1 MSRALPSPIAIDGPS
16 ASGKSTV
23 AAELR
28 RVFGYLVIDTGMTYR
43 AFTAV
48 ALDRG
53 LQATDAGACEE
64 LARSLQLSLE
74 DDRIFADGVDM
85 TDELRSPEVE
95 ANVSTY
101 SAIPA
106 VREAMVAV
114 QRTAGA
120 APCCVVVG
128 RDIGTVVFPGA
139 PLKFYLDASAEARA
153 ARRSKQAPAWGV
165 RQDAGQ
171 ASRDIGRRDAIDT
184 TRTASPLRPA
194 EDAIVIDT
202 TDMSEAALLERVV
215 KEVRAWGA

>member
-1 MSRALPSPIAIDGPS
+1 MSDALPSPIAIDGPS
-16 ASGKSTV
+16 ASGKSTA

-48 ALDRG
+48 ALNHG
-53 LQATDAGACEE
+53 VAATDARGCEA
-64 LARSLQLSLE
+64 LARTLHLSLE
-74 DDRIFADGVDM
+74 DDRVFADSVDV

-95 ANVSTY
+95 ANVSAY

-114 QRTAGA
+114 QRRAGA
-120 APCCVVVG
+120 APRCVVVG
-128 RDIGTVVFPGA
+128 RDIGTVVFPEA

-165 RQDAGQ
+165 RQDARE

-184 TRTASPLRPA
+184 TRRASPLRPA
-194 EDAIVIDT
+194 DDAILIDT
-202 TDMSEAALLERVV
+202 TEMDEAALLERVV
-215 KEVRAWGA
+215 EEVRRWVA